1 MKTGHIA
8 AAAMLLSLMISFQ
21 YVSGQEAV
29 LVRKGQEDIIVNP
42 SVYVFTDKS
51 ARIHDIDR
59 VIAAP
64 ETAFRKNSS
73 FQEVNYG
80 FSQPYAWCRFA
91 ITNTSDDADWIIK
104 VHQARVDTVQ
114 LYVQRQ
120 DGSIVKYPL
129 TGHFQK
135 IKDRPYHSLNFAH
148 PVSIAKDET
157 IVCYLFT
164 MRKFARHAAILS
176 VQTQEYYNN
185 YNTSFII
192 FISALI
198 GVCVLSAVIGVVM
211 FVVLYERVHISYSVY
226 CLCFLLLITVDSGF
240 LYAFV
245 NSQDNQKLINNLSV
259 VFKYLVVGWH
269 LLFTI
274 ELLKLKKYRPRW
286 VYWLG
291 IGSGILFCAVG
302 VILLLPIPD
311 EMRRTISWWSYY
323 ILFFLDVYILYAM
336 IVQLIKKEVAV
347 FFYMGGFLF
356 TLVAASVTMLADL
369 QILEGVNHRT
379 DFFFIAPVVE
389 IVCMVIGLGINSN
402 RYVKERLQAQRQIIT
417 VQEDER
423 ERIGRDLHDDV
434 GNSLAAVKNML
445 IHRRDPVLIEKEIDD
460 IIQDVRNISHDLM
473 PVDFSEYALADIVRH
488 IVNKFKGQPGI
499 CFEYG
504 QTGTARKLHPVVE
517 LVVYR
522 IINELI
528 MNCIKH
534 SCATDVMIQLI
545 YQKDSLVVMVEDNGK
560 GIKNESEAGKG
571 IGLKNIRHR
580 VAYIGASLTMES
592 DHKGTL
598 FIIEVPYERKR

>member
-1 MKTGHIA
+1 MDKSA
-8 AAAMLLSLMISFQ
+8 ASVMVLCLMMFCQ
-21 YVSGQEAV
+21 YVSGQDVV
-29 LVRKGQEDIIVNP
+29 LVKEGQEDIVINP
-42 SVYVFTDKS
+42 FVYHFTDKT
-51 ARIHDIDR
+51 AGIHDLDR
-59 VIAAP
+59 VVAASDSS
-64 ETAFRKNSS
+64 FRKNPW

-80 FSQPYAWCRFA
+80 FSQPRAWCRFA
-91 ITNTSDDADWIIK
+91 ITNTSDHPDWIIK

-120 DGSIVKYPL
+120 NGSMVKYPL

-135 IKDRPYHSLNFAH
+135 LKDRPYHSLNFAH
-148 PVSIAKDET
+148 PVYIAKGET

-176 VQTQEYYNN
+176 VQTEEYYNN
-185 YNTSFII
+185 YNTFFTI

-198 GVCVLSAVIGVVM
+198 GICILSAVIGIVM
-211 FVVLYERVHISYSVY
+211 FVVLYEWVYISYSFY
-226 CLCFLLLITVDSGF
+226 CFCFLLLITVDSGF
-240 LYAFV
+240 MYAFM
-245 NSQDNQKLINNLSV
+245 NSPDNQKVLNNLSIV
-259 VFKYLVVGWH
+259 LYYLVAGWH

-291 IGSGILFCAVG
+291 IGSGLLFCLAG
-302 VILLLPIPD
+302 VILLSPIPD
-311 EMRRTISWWSYY
+311 EMRRQISRWSYY
-323 ILFFLDVYILYAM
+323 ILFFIDVYILYAM

-356 TLVAASVTMLADL
+356 TLVAASVAMLADL
-369 QILEGVNHRT
+369 QIIEGVNHRT
-379 DFFFIAPVVE
+379 DFLFIAPVVE

-402 RYVKERLQAQRQIIT
+402 KYVKERLKAQRQIIT

-445 IHRRDPVLIEKEIDD
+445 VQRKDPDLIEKEIDD

-473 PVDFSEYALADIVRH
+473 PVDFKEYALADIVRH
-488 IVNKFKGQPGI
+488 TINKFKGHPDI
-499 CFEYG
+499 CFEYS
-504 QTGTARKLHPVVE
+504 QTGATRKMHPLVE

-534 SCATDVMIQLI
+534 SCASDVMIQLI
-545 YQKDSLVVMVEDNGK
+545 YQQRSLVVMVEDNGK
-560 GIKNESEAGKG
+560 GMKDDGAETG

-580 VAYIGASLTMES
+580 VAYIGATLTVES
-592 DHKGTL
+592 DQRGTL